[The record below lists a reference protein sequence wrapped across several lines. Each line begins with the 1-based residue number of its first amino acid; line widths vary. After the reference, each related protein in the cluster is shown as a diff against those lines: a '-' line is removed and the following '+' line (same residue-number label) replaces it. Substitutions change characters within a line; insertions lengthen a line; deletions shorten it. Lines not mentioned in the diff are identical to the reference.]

1 MPTDTVLARLEA
13 LGYALP
19 PVPAAAGSYVQSVR
33 SGNLLFLAGGISIAG
48 DDKVLGH
55 LGKDVSIEQGQHAA
69 RMCILGR
76 LAVIADQLGSLA
88 AVKRIVK
95 LEGLVAS
102 TAEFTDHPKVI
113 NGASELLLEIFGP
126 EVGPHA
132 RVAYGVAA
140 LPLGVA
146 VEIALTVE
154 V

>member
-1 MPTDTVLARLEA
+1 MSDSVLQRLQS
-13 LGYALP
+13 LGHELP
-19 PVPAAAGSYVQSVR
+19 PVPAAAGSYVQCVR
-33 SGNLLFLAGGISIAG
+33 SGNLLFLAGGISIHG
-48 DDKVLGH
+48 EDKILGH
-55 LGKDVSIEQGQHAA
+55 LGKDVSLEEGQRAA

-76 LAVIADQLGSLA
+76 LAVIADVLGSLEG
-88 AVKRIVK
+88 VKRIVK

-102 TAEFTDHPKVI
+102 TPEFTDQPKVI
-113 NGASELLLEIFGP
+113 NGASDLLLAVFGP
-126 EVGPHA
+126 EIGPHA